1 MKDESSCSEGRLPA
15 GLGQRAPAP
24 RSMYRGIEWD
34 SRLEKWRARI
44 TISGKKISL
53 GSFSNPELAGL

>member
-1 MKDESSCSEGRLPA
+1 
-15 GLGQRAPAP
+15 
-24 RSMYRGIEWD
+24 MYRGIEWD